1 MLVIGIKKKDEIL
14 LSQTS
19 VALPGFVDAT
29 QLVFMVAVPQ
39 IKEVVPQVEPVVQDS
54 ESESD
59 CNDFQVDEEDE
70 PDVSKPTPPLAI
82 TEVISMIED
91 TTHFPDDL
99 IWDDKIED
107 ETIVNLV
114 RGLSAAVLARPLQMC
129 HLYMHKAGSDCVQA
143 DLRPKGEFW

>member
-39 IKEVVPQVEPVVQDS
+39 IKEVVPQVEPVVLIKS
-54 ESESD
+54 RLR
-59 CNDFQVDEEDE
+59 VR
-70 PDVSKPTPPLAI
+70 

-114 RGLSAAVLARPLQMC
+114 RGLSAAVLARMRAEKKQKEKEAKEKNERESQPVF
-129 HLYMHKAGSDCVQA
+129 K
-143 DLRPKGEFW
+143 F

>member
-39 IKEVVPQVEPVVQDS
+39 IKEVVPQVEPVVLIKS
-54 ESESD
+54 RLR
-59 CNDFQVDEEDE
+59 VR
-70 PDVSKPTPPLAI
+70 

-143 DLRPKGEFW
+143 DLRPKGEFWPITTTPTRATLGSPS

>member
-39 IKEVVPQVEPVVQDS
+39 IKEVVPQVEPVVLIKS
-54 ESESD
+54 RLR
-59 CNDFQVDEEDE
+59 VR
-70 PDVSKPTPPLAI
+70 

-91 TTHFPDDL
+91 ITHFPNDL

-114 RGLSAAVLARPLQMC
+114 RGLSAAVLTRMRAEKKQKEKEAKEKNERESQPVF
-129 HLYMHKAGSDCVQA
+129 K
-143 DLRPKGEFW
+143 F